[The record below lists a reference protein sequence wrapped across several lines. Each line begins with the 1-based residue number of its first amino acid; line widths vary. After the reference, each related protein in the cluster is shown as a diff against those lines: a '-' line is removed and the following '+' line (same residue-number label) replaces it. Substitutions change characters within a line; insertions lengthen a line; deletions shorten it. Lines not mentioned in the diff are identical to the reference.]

1 PFYAVAG
8 LGTVITG
15 ALLLARVR
23 AALWAFSAV
32 LLGTFAWAVTDIG
45 FDWWPLAARVDLTFL
60 VALWLLTPWV
70 AGKLDRGPPTSKR
83 SATLPLWA
91 SLAASAV
98 VLLIAL
104 GSQYHDV
111 SGTLATS
118 EYYDFSGTSPGGA
131 VPDGA
136 APGAAATGS
145 TATSAEDQPDEDWRA
160 YGRTQLGQRYSPLSE
175 ITPTNA
181 KHLKV
186 AWTFRTGD
194 V

>member
-70 AGKLDRGPPTSKR
+70 AGKLDRGPPVSR
-83 SATLPLWA
+83 RNATLPLWLG
-91 SLAASAV
+91 LAASAI
-98 VLLIAL
+98 VLLISL
-104 GSQYHDV
+104 GSEYHDV
-111 SGTLATS
+111 SGTLSMS
-118 EYYDFSGTSPGGA
+118 EYYDLSGFSPSAA
-131 VPDGA
+131 VPE
-136 APGAAATGS
+136 AAAASGS
-145 TATSAEDQPDEDWRA
+145 TIAEE
-160 YGRTQLGQRYSPLSE
+160 
-175 ITPTNA
+175 
-181 KHLKV
+181 
-186 AWTFRTGD
+186 
-194 V
+194 